1 MVQAR
6 DSAREAT
13 IAASSAAGNENQ
25 RVALKLSA
33 SLTSGG
39 LKPGESL
46 VVILSGMEDGTAFS
60 SGSRRGATGN
70 EQLVNVNELDILSM
84 IPPAGFSGNFTIKIA
99 AHVVSAVGSV
109 GLAIPTT
116 PSSTTR
122 FFVTIKAKPI
132 AVAPSPAALA
142 PSPGSSQGGGSGG
155 SSTTAPCA
163 GTEGR
168 TCSGFGQCDAD
179 KGTCQCRRGF
189 MGKTCETSVIV
200 LTIRIAGDLA
210 AVTKS
215 TEARAAFEKKF
226 AGEVATS
233 LKLDSPSLVH
243 VLEIK
248 AGSIVVTFEILVPE
262 DEMKTRL
269 APFMGSMGGGAGGA
283 SGANSSSSSAG
294 GTTFTGKT
302 LVSGQI
308 GGAVASDVDRVP
320 DGQTSVPS
328 PQGGDSNLG
337 VIIGAAAG
345 GGGFVLVVIIIVV
358 AVLLRRRRIAGR
370 SGGGR
375 GTTTANVVVE
385 KEGMEMVGQRFGES
399 HGSVDMDNPLHSNP
413 MFKKRSN
420 AGMT

>member
-1 MVQAR
+1 
-6 DSAREAT
+6 
-13 IAASSAAGNENQ
+13 
-25 RVALKLSA
+25 
-33 SLTSGG
+33 
-39 LKPGESL
+39 
-46 VVILSGMEDGTAFS
+46 
-60 SGSRRGATGN
+60 
-70 EQLVNVNELDILSM
+70 
-84 IPPAGFSGNFTIKIA
+84 
-99 AHVVSAVGSV
+99 
-109 GLAIPTT
+109 
-116 PSSTTR
+116 
-122 FFVTIKAKPI
+122 
-132 AVAPSPAALA
+132 
-142 PSPGSSQGGGSGG
+142 
-155 SSTTAPCA
+155 
-163 GTEGR
+163 
-168 TCSGFGQCDAD
+168 
-179 KGTCQCRRGF
+179 
-189 MGKTCETSVIV
+189 
-200 LTIRIAGDLA
+200 
-210 AVTKS
+210 VTKS

-269 APFMGSMGGGAGGA
+269 APFMGSTGGGAGGA

-328 PQGGDSNLG
+328 PQGGGSNLG